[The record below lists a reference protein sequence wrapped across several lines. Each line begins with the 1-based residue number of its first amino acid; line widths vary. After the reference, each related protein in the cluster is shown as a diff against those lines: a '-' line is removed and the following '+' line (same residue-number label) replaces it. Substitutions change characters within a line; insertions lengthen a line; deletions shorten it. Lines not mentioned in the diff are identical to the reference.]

1 VRRRT
6 AIAPRRVVVQFQ
18 AMRPFFTRAAT
29 RAAFAMVLAANI
41 GACARAP
48 VHDDAP
54 DVDRRLPAPW
64 SEPALAAQAVPP
76 IYLEV
81 WRRAENRERCA
92 PLAPARIDPALQ
104 QRATARAA
112 TFSGGWAVAYD
123 LPVVRSAFGV
133 AGCGASATE
142 PGVYDDWPHK
152 RDFADGSHVGY
163 GPEGGGAGPNW
174 LAYVR
179 IPGQQCLY
187 NVWSRRGQAHLEELL
202 GQLRFVSST

>member
-1 VRRRT
+1 
-6 AIAPRRVVVQFQ
+6 
-18 AMRPFFTRAAT
+18 MRPSFARVST
-29 RAAFAMVLAANI
+29 RAAFVFVLAASL
-41 GACARAP
+41 GACARTP
-48 VHDDAP
+48 LPEPAP

-64 SEPALAAQAVPP
+64 SEPALAPQAVPA

-81 WRRAENRERCA
+81 WQRAANRARCA
-92 PLAPARIDPALQ
+92 LLAPARIDPALQ

-123 LPVVRSAFGV
+123 LAETRSAFGI
-133 AGCGASATE
+133 AGTGASAWA
-142 PGVYDDWPHK
+142 PDVYDRWPRK

-163 GPEGGGAGPNW
+163 GPEDASAVNW

-179 IPGQQCLY
+179 IPGQECLY

-202 GQLRFVSST
+202 GQLRFVSPP